1 MKGATGEF
9 ALFRIS
15 KSDLSMIFPTDP
27 DDLRKAVT
35 YLIDRCMSTRED
47 RDRIYTWREKYYLF
61 GCDGYMQ
68 ARYNRLESH
77 LDLVSS
83 FLYAP
88 DGAFYNIAAQNS
100 MDDLEVA
107 RAKALQM
114 EFNDD
119 FQEAG
124 VTDAIM
130 QAVPYSLVYDT
141 MIPKQGWHRET
152 KQWFCELV
160 SPKNFGVYR
169 EDIADLDKQS
179 CFCHSYNI
187 EYGDAMLKMIRAGM
201 RDELYRI
208 KTTKSSELSP
218 FPEMLQR
225 MIISSTGGAN
235 LTGNVFGQV
244 NPDYNQTTNY
254 QPKTEV
260 DLVRFNELWAWD
272 DTTVDYRVFHMM
284 EPDILLYDSKVYI
297 EAFDTAME
305 KGHVILFNQAKKLG
319 REPSRSNPFL
329 PGDHPFSKIQ
339 PYGKFN
345 YFWGKAH
352 IDALIPLQEWMLERL
367 DQIADILEQQADPPK
382 TAFGLLGLS
391 EEAMAAW
398 GGAGTSMMDAFPNAK
413 VERHAPTMPE
423 DLFAE
428 YKEIASLFLEASGL
442 TDLTSGKGEKGVRS
456 GSHARELKKT
466 GSGRIMK
473 AALAIEPALTKIGD
487 IGLKLKMANDDDEIT
502 GHDTNGQPFQ
512 FLPAKVGNVKLRIS
526 GHEHS
531 PLFSDATKELAVAM
545 LKMDVIDKEMFVI
558 MLRPPGMNNILHGIR
573 EKAKKEAEMIRAHPE
588 MLQKGGR
595 QRGGQRGGR

>member
-1 MKGATGEF
+1 
-9 ALFRIS
+9 
-15 KSDLSMIFPTDP
+15 MIFPTDP
-27 DDLRKAVT
+27 DDLRNAVV

-47 RDRIYTWREKYYLF
+47 RDRLYTWREQYYLF
-61 GCDGYMQ
+61 GTSGYMQ
-68 ARYNRLESH
+68 SRYNRLESH

-141 MIPKQGWHRET
+141 MLTKQGWHRET

-169 EDIADLDKQS
+169 EEIADLDKQS

-187 EYGDAMLKMIRAGM
+187 EYQDAVFKLIRAGKK
-201 RDELYRI
+201 DDIYKL
-208 KTTKSSELSP
+208 KTSKSSEISP

-225 MIISSTGGAN
+225 MIIAGTGGSN
-235 LTGNVFGQV
+235 LAGTVFGQV
-244 NPDYNQTTNY
+244 NPDYNPTTNY

-260 DLVRFNELWAWD
+260 DLVRFNELWTWD
-272 DTTVDYRVFHMM
+272 DTTVDYRTFHMI
-284 EPDILLYDSKVYI
+284 EPDILLYDSKEYI
-297 EAFDTAME
+297 EAYDGAKE
-305 KGHVILFNQAKKLG
+305 KGNILLFKAARNLG
-319 REPSRSNPFL
+319 LPESRSNPFL
-329 PGDHPFSKIQ
+329 PGEHPFAKIQ
-339 PYGKFN
+339 PYQKFN
-345 YFWGKAH
+345 NFWGKAH

-382 TAFGLLGLS
+382 SGFGMLGLT
-391 EEAMAAW
+391 EETMAAW
-398 GGAGTSMMDAFPNAK
+398 GGAGTYMMDAFPNAK

-487 IGLKLKMANDDDEIT
+487 IGLKLKMANDDEKIT
-502 GHDTNGQPFQ
+502 AHDSQGKPFE

-531 PLFSDATKELAVAM
+531 PLFSDSTKELAVAM

-588 MLQKGGR
+588 LAQQMMHKRGR